1 MFQWRYL
8 DAAGAETGS
17 SEPFEDRDT
26 AEAWMGDAWSELLAR
41 GVEQVA
47 LIDRER
53 ERTVYRMGLREV

>member
-17 SEPFEDRDT
+17 SEPFEDREA
-26 AEAWMGDAWSELLAR
+26 AEAWMGDAWSELLAN
-41 GVEQVA
+41 GIEEVA

-53 ERTVYRMGLREV
+53 ERMVYRMGLREA

>member
-17 SEPFEDRDT
+17 SEPFEDREA
-26 AEAWMGDAWSELLAR
+26 AEAWMGDVWSELLAN
-41 GVEQVA
+41 GIEEVA

-53 ERTVYRMGLREV
+53 ERMVYRMGLREA

>member
-17 SEPFEDRDT
+17 SELFEDRDT
-26 AEAWMGDAWSELLAR
+26 AEAWMGDAWSELLAK